1 MWIKICKLFSEKNER
16 EFSLKIYFF
25 IWSRGR
31 WREKNANNEELWII
45 KTSTTAE
52 IFNNVRKSM
61 LESFSGFCYD
71 DDDDDDSEDRG
82 LGNDNEFLV

>member
-1 MWIKICKLFSEKNER
+1 
-16 EFSLKIYFF
+16 
-25 IWSRGR
+25 
-31 WREKNANNEELWII
+31 
-45 KTSTTAE
+45 
-52 IFNNVRKSM
+52 M